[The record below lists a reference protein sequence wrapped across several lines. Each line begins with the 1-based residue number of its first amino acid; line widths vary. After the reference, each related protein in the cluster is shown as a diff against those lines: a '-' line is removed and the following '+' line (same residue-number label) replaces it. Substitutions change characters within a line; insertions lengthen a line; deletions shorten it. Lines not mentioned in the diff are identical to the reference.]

1 MGSNHGAEIR
11 TPNERCA
18 CVAKGVP
25 DSGLRSPVAASP
37 TLKCDPS
44 TISPGDACRVGD
56 FAARRALH
64 HLHQRAKSR
73 SRLSGHSRLVTAW
86 TIGDVRRLTG
96 W

>member
-11 TPNERCA
+11 TRNERCA
-18 CVAKGVP
+18 CFAKGVP
-25 DSGLRSPVAASP
+25 DSGLRLPAAASP

-44 TISPGDACRVGD
+44 IISPGDACEVDD

-64 HLHQRAKSR
+64 HLLQRTKSR
-73 SRLSGHSRLVTAW
+73 SRVSRHSRLVTAW